1 MKWGSPM
8 EELIKSLVPQF
19 IMTAVVLAI
28 FWVMRGDVLAII
40 ARLEARV
47 DKLIDALIDD
57 DQSD

>member
-1 MKWGSPM
+1 M